1 MSFYVCP
8 KIWDISFLYPNKHKY
23 MTPNPNIKEMND
35 FVTFMQ
41 QQIQEKRACNK
52 VKTSVNYHSALRSF
66 NRFLEAKGHSTRI
79 PFELLTDELVTDY
92 EAYLLQERGITK
104 NSSSFYLRALHAVYK
119 RGVDSFRLRLPDPF
133 SHAYTGVDKTD
144 KRAVNLDIIVKLM
157 KCNVIDTRLE
167 FCRDLF
173 VFSFFARGIAFIDL
187 VKLKKGNLVNG
198 RLIYHRSKTGH
209 LLSVKV
215 EKNMLAIINKYTR
228 KEDDYLFPIL
238 KTDTFTPK
246 AYWSALRMYN
256 LHLKELSAKAGIHV
270 KLTSYV
276 ARHSWATE
284 AMRQHVPLRVISES
298 MGHSNEKTTSI
309 YLSSLDNREVDKAT
323 RKILDAVRKKIKGEK
338 AGNEKDKKQPTNSY
352 SINSVI
358 SFYYTSTQE
367 VDNFD
372 ANVDKILKPTK

>member
-1 MSFYVCP
+1 MDFLLELQKIVEKKTELGKLRTATNYDAACRSLAGFLLLRNGHAALPMKEVTAQLMAEYEDYLLTVRKIQRNSSSAYMRTLRAGYNSLTPPERLRRRDPFAHVYTGIDHTVKRAIGVDVIRRLAGLDLTNRNLLLSRDLFLFSFYV
-8 KIWDISFLYPNKHKY
+8 
-23 MTPNPNIKEMND
+23 
-35 FVTFMQ
+35 
-41 QQIQEKRACNK
+41 
-52 VKTSVNYHSALRSF
+52 
-66 NRFLEAKGHSTRI
+66 
-79 PFELLTDELVTDY
+79 
-92 EAYLLQERGITK
+92 
-104 NSSSFYLRALHAVYK
+104 
-119 RGVDSFRLRLPDPF
+119 
-133 SHAYTGVDKTD
+133 
-144 KRAVNLDIIVKLM
+144 
-157 KCNVIDTRLE
+157 
-167 FCRDLF
+167 
-173 VFSFFARGIAFIDL
+173 RGIAFIDL

-238 KTDTFTPK
+238 KTETFTPK

-338 AGNEKDKKQPTNSY
+338 AGNKKDKKLPTNSY